1 MDLHGQIM
9 NLPATGALLD
19 WANTREAYL
28 YGHRDARHSA
38 AELALVA
45 DSENAK
51 LREIVGVLTA
61 ENERLRVMLTA
72 AQATAS
78 REIDQMAADAIHKAR
93 AK

>member
-1 MDLHGQIM
+1 MD
-9 NLPATGALLD
+9 
-19 WANTREAYL
+19 
-28 YGHRDARHSA
+28 
-38 AELALVA
+38 ELQRAQS
-45 DSENAK
+45 DIAK

-78 REIDQMAADAIHKAR
+78 RDIDKMAADAIQKAR

>member
-1 MDLHGQIM
+1 MDELQ
-9 NLPATGALLD
+9 
-19 WANTREAYL
+19 R
-28 YGHRDARHSA
+28 AR
-38 AELALVA
+38 
-45 DSENAK
+45 SEIAK

-78 REIDQMAADAIHKAR
+78 REIDQMAADAIKKAR